1 MWIGCEDCRPPPWGC
16 TCGARSW
23 LEVCHTL
30 GLWMRLWMGRWVPDD
45 LSQVP
50 LLDRECHPSPAHPL
64 SMTPPF
70 LSRGHPIHP
79 LGAGAMAPGQSRTSQ
94 PHLSPCDHCPFSLP
108 QFHVRD
114 EPGGR
119 AASQAAREPPRTPPR
134 VLQQGAVSGRMPAS
148 PARWDLVHPREGGP
162 SLCLAS
168 PGPRTQRPTSAW
180 RVGCSVQH
188 GWVGQAPPS
197 LSHL

>member
-1 MWIGCEDCRPPPWGC
+1 
-16 TCGARSW
+16 
-23 LEVCHTL
+23 
-30 GLWMRLWMGRWVPDD
+30 MGRWVPDD

-64 SMTPPF
+64 SVTPPF

-79 LGAGAMAPGQSRTSQ
+79 LGAGATAPGQSRTSQ

-134 VLQQGAVSGRMPAS
+134 VLQQGAVSGRMPATP
-148 PARWDLVHPREGGP
+148 PAGTWCTPGRE
-162 SLCLAS
+162 
-168 PGPRTQRPTSAW
+168 
-180 RVGCSVQH
+180 
-188 GWVGQAPPS
+188 APPS
-197 LSHL
+197 AWLLRGPELKDPHQPGESAAPSSTAGWARHPRRPLTSESWDKEQKWPSCSFYDNCFLKDNSPALTSSF